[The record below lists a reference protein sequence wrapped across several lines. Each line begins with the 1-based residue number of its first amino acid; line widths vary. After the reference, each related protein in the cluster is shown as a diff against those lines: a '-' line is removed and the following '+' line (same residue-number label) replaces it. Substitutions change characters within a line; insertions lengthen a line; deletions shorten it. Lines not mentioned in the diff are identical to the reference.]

1 MEETLR
7 EIQTH
12 LFIYLFIYLFIR
24 LRSALIR
31 EITQRVM
38 LILRRHPIGPDRMS
52 RNVGKELPLRAT

>member
-52 RNVGKELPLRAT
+52 RNVGK